1 MLGGSGGGEH
11 GRRGRRCAG
20 ARVGRGRRG
29 TSAARPWPWW
39 GGAAGCGGCLTER
52 GGRPGGCSP
61 ALKGR
66 PDAGGYATAGRG
78 GSDGERRWRRGVVGE
93 EDGDGCIPAVRRRQR
108 GRRATGAASAGVGLR
123 GGRGGGLTD
132 ELRGVGG
139 SPQARACSPGSR
151 GAAVDATETA
161 RHRHGSGGGGGH
173 RSTRGLRRGEQ
184 GEGRPDPRRG
194 LRDPSISGEEAA
206 WRGRRGLRATTDGIG
221 RVQGEWRCRGT
232 SGAMRDRGR
241 GRCPR
246 SRSRKQREACGETRG
261 GSGERGEYEAPRLWS
276 RCVVNVA

>member
-1 MLGGSGGGEH
+1 MRWLPHGERRTTGGLLTRVEGKA
-11 GRRGRRCAG
+11 RC
-20 ARVGRGRRG
+20 R
-29 TSAARPWPWW
+29 
-39 GGAAGCGGCLTER
+39 
-52 GGRPGGCSP
+52 
-61 ALKGR
+61 
-66 PDAGGYATAGRG
+66 GYATAGRG

-221 RVQGEWRCRGT
+221 RVQGERRCRGT

-261 GSGERGEYEAPRLWS
+261 GSGERGEWGRRSSRVRSGGGWADWTGLVGPEASWA
-276 RCVVNVA
+276 VAQWGGGSSISLFLLVLFSVFLYFAFL

>member
-1 MLGGSGGGEH
+1 M
-11 GRRGRRCAG
+11 
-20 ARVGRGRRG
+20 
-29 TSAARPWPWW
+29 
-39 GGAAGCGGCLTER
+39 
-52 GGRPGGCSP
+52 
-61 ALKGR
+61 
-66 PDAGGYATAGRG
+66 
-78 GSDGERRWRRGVVGE
+78 
-93 EDGDGCIPAVRRRQR
+93 
-108 GRRATGAASAGVGLR
+108 
-123 GGRGGGLTD
+123 
-132 ELRGVGG
+132 
-139 SPQARACSPGSR
+139 
-151 GAAVDATETA
+151 DATETA

-221 RVQGEWRCRGT
+221 RVQGERRCRGT

-261 GSGERGEYEAPRLWS
+261 GSGERGEWGRRSS
-276 RCVVNVA
+276 RVRSGGGWADWTGLVGPETSWAVAQWGGSSISPFFSFFYTLLSFSFLLF